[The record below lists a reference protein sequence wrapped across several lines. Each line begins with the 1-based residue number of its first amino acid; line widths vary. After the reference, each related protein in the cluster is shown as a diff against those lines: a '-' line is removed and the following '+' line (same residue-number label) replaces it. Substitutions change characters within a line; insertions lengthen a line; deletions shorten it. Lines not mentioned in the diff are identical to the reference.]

1 MKGPSVTVG
10 PQSSIRMW
18 YACLPHGL
26 EGEGVSE
33 NPCLSHH
40 PDTLP
45 VMVTSLC
52 CILSITCMGF
62 AHSPSPQEHQP
73 SLDVVCMI
81 AMLLFHSY
89 QLVSDLCSRHL
100 SLL

>member
-10 PQSSIRMW
+10 PQPSIRMW

-45 VMVTSLC
+45 VMVSSLC
-52 CILSITCMGF
+52 CTLSITCMGF

-73 SLDVVCMI
+73 SPGRGAHNRHAALPQ
-81 AMLLFHSY
+81 L
-89 QLVSDLCSRHL
+89 QLVSDLCSRNL